1 MDICTYVNSR
11 DIGDYLRKINYEF
24 TSKEAAWLI
33 WQCFSISL
41 EEKHNAWEQLMKE
54 MPDYDLGERFDFLT
68 NNSLYELIRRNIKND
83 EKLYELFKKKET
95 GAVYQY
101 RFYCPND
108 SSWCEDYE
116 SIYASLEECW
126 TEIEEDMNLGIEVI
140 DIRKRYISSNKIIEV
155 RFTPNKTIMN
165 IYSYNMEYEDS
176 ACIEANFDEMWFD
189 FPVPFKKGD
198 ILVPVHKPGPN
209 YRWSESGPVVMDSIS
224 PFEKELNERIQN
236 ATRGD
241 SSDMLVWGFFQ
252 DPDGRIYHECEFNY
266 MDYEYYKGQF
276 NGPRRLLMALSNFIK
291 GKIRVELLLT
301 AYRKIIM
308 DEVCEDVM
316 LHSWFSKEELGHA
329 GLKESNIGL

>member
-41 EEKHNAWEQLMKE
+41 EEKHNAWEQLMLE
-54 MPDYDLGERFDFLT
+54 LPDYDLGEKFEYLP

-116 SIYASLEECW
+116 GIYASLEECW

-140 DIRKRYISSNKIIEV
+140 DIRKRYISSNKTIEV

-165 IYSYNMEYEDS
+165 IYSYNVEDEDLATMEG
-176 ACIEANFDEMWFD
+176 NFDEMWFD
-189 FPVPFKKGD
+189 FPVPFEKGD

-209 YRWSESGPVVMDSIS
+209 YRWSESGPVVMDGIT
-224 PFEKELNERIQN
+224 PWQTELNERIQN
-236 ATRGD
+236 KIHGD

-276 NGPRRLLMALSNFIK
+276 NGPRRLLIALSNFVK
-291 GKIRVELLLT
+291 GNIRVELLLT
-301 AYRKIIM
+301 AYRKVIM
-308 DEVCEDVM
+308 DEVCDDVM
-316 LHSWFSKEELGHA
+316 LHSWYSKEELSLA
-329 GLKESNIGL
+329 GLKESHMGL